1 MKFQTQTEALV
12 YALLLAI
19 NAPDGRE
26 QEALEM
32 CETLASG
39 MTSKEVEACK
49 AMVDEIQDLMK
60 REGVQ

>member
-19 NAPDGRE
+19 NAPDGLE

-32 CETLASG
+32 CETIASD
-39 MTSKEVEACK
+39 MTPEEVEACK